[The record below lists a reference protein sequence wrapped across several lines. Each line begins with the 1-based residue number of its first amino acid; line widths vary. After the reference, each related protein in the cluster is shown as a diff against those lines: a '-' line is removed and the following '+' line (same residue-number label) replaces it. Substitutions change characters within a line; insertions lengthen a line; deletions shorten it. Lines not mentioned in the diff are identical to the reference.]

1 MSPLNHESHEDDE
14 SNNKC
19 EPSRSSTHN
28 GYTHSAISMHNKRP
42 DSSRKNVP
50 ELRTQR
56 SHLNQAAIDFS
67 DSIKKEQGM
76 SGRDTGM
83 VNKNSLFTVTNFLNS
98 RDLINV
104 ILYLATNIVILSS
117 CFFIWLLP
125 VYISSCEL

>member
-1 MSPLNHESHEDDE
+1 MSPLKYESQEDEE

-19 EPSRSSTHN
+19 EPSRSPVHN
-28 GYTHSAISMHNKRP
+28 GYTHSAISLHSKRS
-42 DSSRKNVP
+42 DSSRKNIP

-83 VNKNSLFTVTNFLNS
+83 VNNNFLFSVINFFNS
-98 RDLINV
+98 RDLINE
-104 ILYLATNIVILSS
+104 IIYLATEVVILSS
-117 CFFIWLLP
+117 CFLYGQGLFFFF
-125 VYISSCEL
+125 V